1 MGKVEL
7 NVGIDP
13 ELLAHARRLGV
24 STSGMDERSL
34 RLHLQK
40 IDPAGAEDRA
50 KRWAQENAEAIA
62 DHNRRIRDRGLL
74 SDHIKPRWL

>member
-1 MGKVEL
+1 M

-13 ELLAHARRLGV
+13 ELLAQARRLGIAV
-24 STSGMDERSL
+24 SGMDERSL
-34 RLHLQK
+34 RLHLQSV
-40 IDPAGAEDRA
+40 DPIGAENRA
-50 KRWAQENAEAIA
+50 KRWAQANAEAIA